1 MVFTMNNGGDSHLF
15 YIQTVPRLIMFLK
28 IHITSMLYGKLF
40 LDENHPQGVLEIF
53 HSLLAKYKYYKC
65 EYIL

>member
-1 MVFTMNNGGDSHLF
+1 
-15 YIQTVPRLIMFLK
+15 MFLK